1 LGDVA
6 ETALFADAEVRLLA
20 RLAADYQ
27 RWVID
32 RSGQGKPDVL
42 IDHARTAAAMAGAAH
57 VSLRTSRRA
66 LAKAGAANYLEVE
79 RRGIGHGKPRKKH
92 GGRPDRK

>member
-32 RSGQGKPDVL
+32 RSG
-42 IDHARTAAAMAGAAH
+42 
-57 VSLRTSRRA
+57 
-66 LAKAGAANYLEVE
+66 
-79 RRGIGHGKPRKKH
+79 
-92 GGRPDRK
+92 